1 MVLISTIPFLSFCFP
16 LEYVSCYAFFNFDV
30 GIDDKLELKIYI
42 WHVQFILF
50 LHKNGDDTIWNQFLS
65 FFDQFQMVVEVWKMV
80 QEVP

>member
-42 WHVQFILF
+42 WNAQFVLF
-50 LHKNGDDTIWNQFLS
+50 LHKNGDATIWNQFLS